1 MPGIN
6 TKIIVYICLHT
17 KFASNLRIPSCFLT
31 NELLLL
37 VLSADVEILFVL
49 EEDQEVAVVPED
61 GVRDEA
67 ADELLVHRDRLL
79 ERRQVLRLQFLRPIN
94 NNSLMVLHD

>member
-1 MPGIN
+1 MSTLN
-6 TKIIVYICLHT
+6 
-17 KFASNLRIPSCFLT
+17 LT

-37 VLSADVEILFVL
+37 VFSSDVEFLFVL
-49 EEDQEVAVVPED
+49 EEDHEVAVVPED

-79 ERRQVLRLQFLRPIN
+79 ERRQVLRLQFLRVTMDRLIMN
-94 NNSLMVLHD
+94 NNSKTI